1 MNRFIAILALPLF
14 SLAAVGTAGEPL
26 PDERVHDIA
35 AIDNRM
41 PDNFQPMDD
50 EEMARTRGVV
60 NAPEQLSAPDAS
72 NDALRHDGEMVQQ
85 QRADEAA
92 LIVDLNSRIQDT
104 ARALQGA
111 PESQRPHLEQRY
123 QNLTTLRQ
131 GF

>member
-1 MNRFIAILALPLF
+1 MNRYIAILAFPLL
-14 SLAAVGTAGEPL
+14 SLAAVGTAGERL
-26 PDERVHDIA
+26 PEERVHDVA
-35 AIDNRM
+35 ATDSRL
-41 PDNFQPMDD
+41 PDNFEPMDD

-60 NAPEQLSAPDAS
+60 NAPAQLSAPDAS
-72 NDALRHDGEMVQQ
+72 QDTLRHDGEMVQH

-92 LIVDLNSRIQDT
+92 LVVDLDSRIQDT

-111 PESQRPHLEQRY
+111 PEAQRPQLEQRY